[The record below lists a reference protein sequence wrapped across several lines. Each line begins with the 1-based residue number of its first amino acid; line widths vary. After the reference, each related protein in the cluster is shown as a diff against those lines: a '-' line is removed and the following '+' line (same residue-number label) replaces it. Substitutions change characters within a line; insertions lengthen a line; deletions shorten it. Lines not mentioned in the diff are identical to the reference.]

1 MPDPMLYDEV
11 QAAKMINPKWAKLKH
26 PELKIRKLIHQ
37 LGAPHRKDGATI
49 LLTRNDI
56 ETLVE
61 MMKCPSNLL
70 KSNGQQTGICVVPS
84 ADKTYMKVRELLS
97 EK

>member
-1 MPDPMLYDEV
+1 MSDPMLYDEV
-11 QAAKMINPKWAKLKH
+11 QAAKMINPKWVKLKH
-26 PELKIRKLIHQ
+26 PELKVRKLIHQ

-61 MMKCPSNLL
+61 MMKCPSNLSRS
-70 KSNGQQTGICVVPS
+70 KNQQTGTCAVPS
-84 ADKTYMKVRELLS
+84 VDKTYMKVRELLN